1 VLGSRLHRREPQ
13 LTDLLVILA
22 LTALSGVFAGAE
34 IAVIAV
40 RRTRLQQ
47 LEEEGRSAA
56 RSVLALRDH
65 PERFLAT
72 VQVGITILGA
82 TAAVFGGARVAEKVA
97 PLLRPIVGAYAPEV
111 ALAAMVALVSFL
123 TIVVGE
129 LVPKSLA
136 LRSAE
141 PYALAIAR
149 PLLGLAWLARPMVW
163 VLTKTSNVLLRPFG
177 DRTTFSES
185 RLSSEELA
193 QMVNDAAR
201 SGALDREA
209 GDIAARALE
218 FGELTAGDVMV
229 PRQRIVAIRRDAS
242 EEDLR
247 RLLLEEG
254 HARMPVV
261 QGSLDNVVGYVVAK
275 DLFSL
280 LFQRDLVVLEDVVR
294 PAYFVP
300 ETARAV
306 GVLREM
312 QRRHVQ
318 LGVVVDEH
326 GGVAGLVTLE
336 DLVEELVGDI
346 VGEAGEEEQRIR
358 REPSGSALVRGDTP
372 IREVNREIGLDLEE
386 GEGFTTVAGLCNAL
400 AGGGIPQK
408 GARLVAQ
415 DGTTIEVVD
424 ATPRMVRGLRLTRA
438 VEPETTTP

>member
-1 VLGSRLHRREPQ
+1 M
-13 LTDLLVILA
+13 ILA
-22 LTALSGVFAGAE
+22 LTVMSGVFAGAE

-40 RRTRLQQ
+40 RRSRLQQ
-47 LEEEGRSAA
+47 LVDEGRTTA

-82 TAAVFGGARVAEKVA
+82 TAAVFGGARVAEGVS
-97 PLLRPIVGAYAPEV
+97 PLLRPIMGDYAHEV
-111 ALAAMVALVSFL
+111 ALAAVVALVSFL

-141 PYALAIAR
+141 PYALAVAR
-149 PLLGLAWLARPMVW
+149 PLLGLAWLARPLVW
-163 VLTKTSNVLLRPFG
+163 VLTKSSNVLLRPFG
-177 DRTTFSES
+177 DRTNFSES
-185 RLSSEELA
+185 RLSSDELA
-193 QMVNDAAR
+193 QMVQDAAR
-201 SGALDREA
+201 AGSLDRES

-242 EEDLR
+242 EDDLR

-280 LFQRDLVVLEDVVR
+280 LFQHDLVVLDDVIR
-294 PAYFVP
+294 PAFFVP

-318 LGVVVDEH
+318 LGIVVDEH

-346 VGEAGEEEQRIR
+346 VGEAGEEAQWIR
-358 REPSGSALVRGDTP
+358 GEPSGSALVRGDTP
-372 IREVNREIGLDLEE
+372 IREVNRALGLDLEE
-386 GEGFTTVAGLCNAL
+386 GEGFTTLAGLCIAL
-400 AGGGIPQK
+400 AGGIPQK
-408 GARLVAQ
+408 GARLRAQ
-415 DGTTIEVVD
+415 DGTLVEVVD
-424 ATPRMVRGLRLTRA
+424 ATPRVVRLVRLTRRA
-438 VEPETTTP
+438 EPEPATSDS